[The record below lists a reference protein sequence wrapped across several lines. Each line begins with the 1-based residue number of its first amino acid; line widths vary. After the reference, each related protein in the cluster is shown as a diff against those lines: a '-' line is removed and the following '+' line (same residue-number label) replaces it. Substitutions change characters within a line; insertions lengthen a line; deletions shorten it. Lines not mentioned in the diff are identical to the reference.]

1 MSAFRTPSL
10 LALGA
15 LLISALQLQ
24 AGTWTLDQ
32 ALAAARQNNPDV
44 RLARLRIEAA
54 QAMEQQAGAG
64 ALPQVS
70 VSGGYSASNRAMP
83 AFGSI
88 LNQRAFNP
96 TLDFNRPGTVDD
108 LSLSG
113 TVSYSLYSG
122 GRVTAGRNAA
132 RAGLQAAELDSQAA
146 EQQLSAA
153 VVRAYLSVRQAREAL
168 AAVEAGVK
176 AQEASLAVAQ
186 ARFDAG
192 QLLKADLL
200 NLEVQVAQLR
210 ELQASARHRAALVAR
225 AFLLLL
231 GEGKEAT
238 VELPAQD
245 SSLEALA
252 LPASFAPDLRP
263 ELAAMQ
269 ARCRA
274 AEEQLRAARGGR
286 QPSVNAFASYGF
298 NHGWQSARNAEGWVA
313 GVSVDLKV
321 FDGGQT
327 QGQIRQARAE
337 LAQAQELLRKLQL
350 GISLEIEQARLANAD
365 AAERLQVSTRTVS
378 QAEESAQLSRAR
390 FEKGALLSADLI
402 GVESRLLE
410 ARLRRSMAEAEE
422 RSSLAELRRAAGLPL
437 FEAAKP

>member
-1 MSAFRTPSL
+1 
-10 LALGA
+10 
-15 LLISALQLQ
+15 
-24 AGTWTLDQ
+24 
-32 ALAAARQNNPDV
+32 
-44 RLARLRIEAA
+44 
-54 QAMEQQAGAG
+54 
-64 ALPQVS
+64 
-70 VSGGYSASNRAMP
+70 
-83 AFGSI
+83 
-88 LNQRAFNP
+88 
-96 TLDFNRPGTVDD
+96 
-108 LSLSG
+108 
-113 TVSYSLYSG
+113 
-122 GRVTAGRNAA
+122 VTAGRNAA
-132 RAGLQAAELDSQAA
+132 RAGLQAAELDTQAA

-210 ELQASARHRAALVAR
+210 EVAVSARHRAALSAR

-238 VELPAQD
+238 VELPEKDA
-245 SSLEALA
+245 SLEAITA
-252 LPASFAPDLRP
+252 PASFAPELRP

-274 AEEQLRAARGGR
+274 AEELLRAARSGR
-286 QPSVNAFASYGF
+286 QPTVNAFASYGF
-298 NHGWQSARNAEGWVA
+298 NHGWQTDRNAEGWAA
-313 GVSVDLKV
+313 GLSVDLKV

-327 QGQIRQARAE
+327 QGRIRQARAE

-350 GISLEIEQARLANAD
+350 GISLEIEQARLAHAD
-365 AAERLQVSTRTVS
+365 AAERLQVSTRTVA

-422 RSSLAELRRAAGLPL
+422 RSSLAELRRATGLPL
-437 FEAAKP
+437 FDAAKP